1 MKLLRRF
8 LILPTLIL
16 TCLIPGFARTAG
28 FQTGA
33 GVYFESSP
41 VVNGFDLCIW
51 GLKLDMRFNAL
62 NGLFVFETPMALG
75 FDEDIVELSLEPG
88 MMLSIPF
95 GSQLRFDGGI
105 GTRMKVTL
113 NTDGTWTV
121 NGAGYESTGRA
132 FKRMKPDYRFGMM
145 FDFDALSIR
154 FSSRIPT
161 KGTFMEPDFSPDWD
175 EAEIGASIL
184 VDIA

>member
-1 MKLLRRF
+1 MKLLRGF
-8 LILPTLIL
+8 MILFILILV
-16 TCLIPGFARTAG
+16 CLAPGFARAAG

-41 VVNGFDLCIW
+41 MVDGFDLCIW
-51 GLKLDMRFNAL
+51 RLKLDMRFNAL
-62 NGLFVFETPMALG
+62 NGWFAFETPVALG

-88 MMLSIPF
+88 AMLSIPF
-95 GSQLRFDGGI
+95 GSQLRLDGGI

-113 NTDGTWTV
+113 CTDGTWTV
-121 NGAGYESTGRA
+121 NGAGYESTGSA
-132 FKRMKPDYRFGMM
+132 FKLMKPDYRIGMM
-145 FDFDALSIR
+145 FDLDALSVR

-161 KGTFMEPDFSPDWD
+161 EGTFMEPDFSPDWD

>member
-1 MKLLRRF
+1 MKLLRRTMMM
-8 LILPTLIL
+8 ITLLL
-16 TCLIPGFARTAG
+16 TCLIPGFSKSAG

-41 VVNGFDLCIW
+41 VVDGFDLCIW

-62 NGLFVFETPMALG
+62 NGWFAFETPVALG

-88 MMLSIPF
+88 AMLSIPF
-95 GSQLRFDGGI
+95 GSQLGLDGGI

-121 NGAGYESTGRA
+121 NGAGYETTGSA
-132 FKRMKPDYRFGMM
+132 FKLMKPDYRIGMM

-161 KGTFMEPDFSPDWD
+161 EGTFIEPDFSPDWD

>member
-1 MKLLRRF
+1 MKLEKGIT
-8 LILPTLIL
+8 ILLTLIL
-16 TCLIPGFARTAG
+16 TCLAPVFARTAG

-41 VVNGFDLCIW
+41 VVDGFDLCIW

-62 NGLFVFETPMALG
+62 NGWFAFETPLALG

-88 MMLSIPF
+88 AMLSIPF
-95 GSQLRFDGGI
+95 GSQLRLDGGI

-121 NGAGYESTGRA
+121 NNAGYESTGNA
-132 FKRMKPDYRFGMM
+132 FKLMKPDYRFGMM
-145 FDFDALSIR
+145 FDFDALSVR

-161 KGTFMEPDFSPDWD
+161 EGTFMEHDFSPDWD